1 MKNVTF
7 LTLCIFHD
15 VQNVMNLTKLTTP
28 INCEGLL
35 RWSVFRYYMA
45 LNVVNLLATSRFA
58 EYIDLDHFSIE
69 TGLDFDPDR
78 FPGMTYKIENPKVCA
93 LIFRSG
99 RIVIT
104 GAKKVEDV
112 ESALA
117 TTYQSLIAHGIPLWP
132 QYDYEI
138 GNVVVTHD
146 LERELNLAHL
156 TLSLPMA
163 RTEWEP
169 EQFPGLIYRL
179 GGLSAVC
186 LIFSSGKCVITGN
199 NSLEDAQEAV
209 DALIADLEAVV

>member
-1 MKNVTF
+1 MT
-7 LTLCIFHD
+7 
-15 VQNVMNLTKLTTP
+15 
-28 INCEGLL
+28 
-35 RWSVFRYYMA
+35 

-58 EYIDLDHFSIE
+58 EYIDLDHFSYE

-78 FPGMTYKIENPKVCA
+78 FPGMTYKIQSPKVCA

-104 GAKKVEDV
+104 GAKKIQDVED
-112 ESALA
+112 ALKITHEA
-117 TTYQSLIAHGIPLWP
+117 LMTNGCDLWKE
-132 QYDYEI
+132 YDFSI

-146 LERELNLAHL
+146 IGRELNLAHL

-179 GGLSAVC
+179 NGMSSVC

-199 NSLEDAQEAV
+199 NSIEEAKESV
-209 DALIADLEAVV
+209 EVLIKDLEEVMV

>member
-1 MKNVTF
+1 
-7 LTLCIFHD
+7 
-15 VQNVMNLTKLTTP
+15 
-28 INCEGLL
+28 
-35 RWSVFRYYMA
+35 MA

-58 EYIDLDHFSIE
+58 EYIDLDHFSTE
-69 TGLDFDPDR
+69 TELDFDPDR
-78 FPGMTYKIENPKVCA
+78 FPGMTFKIADPKVCA

-104 GAKKVEDV
+104 GAKKIEDI
-112 ESALA
+112 ETALSITFKA
-117 TTYQSLIAHGIPLWP
+117 LTDNGCELWAS
-132 QYDYEI
+132 YDYSI

-146 LERELNLAHL
+146 LKRELNLAHL
-156 TLSLPMA
+156 TLALPMA

-199 NSLEDAQEAV
+199 NSLEDAQTAV
-209 DALIADLEAVV
+209 DTLIIDLDAVVSA

>member
-1 MKNVTF
+1 
-7 LTLCIFHD
+7 
-15 VQNVMNLTKLTTP
+15 
-28 INCEGLL
+28 
-35 RWSVFRYYMA
+35 MA

-78 FPGMTYKIENPKVCA
+78 FPGMTYKIEEPKVCA

-112 ESALA
+112 EVALDITYKALSAEG
-117 TTYQSLIAHGIPLWP
+117 IALWP
-132 QYDYEI
+132 KYDYSI

-146 LERELNLAHL
+146 LKKELNLAHL

-179 GGLSAVC
+179 GGGLSAVC

-199 NSLEDAQEAV
+199 NSIDEAEEAV
-209 DALIADLEAVV
+209 KVLINDLDSL

>member
-1 MKNVTF
+1 
-7 LTLCIFHD
+7 
-15 VQNVMNLTKLTTP
+15 
-28 INCEGLL
+28 
-35 RWSVFRYYMA
+35 MA

-78 FPGMTYKIENPKVCA
+78 FPGMTFKIDDPKVCA

-104 GAKKVEDV
+104 GAKTVADIET
-112 ESALA
+112 ALDI
-117 TTYQSLIAHGIPLWP
+117 TYKSLIEHNCALWNT
-132 QYDYEI
+132 YEYAL

-146 LERELNLAHL
+146 LKRELNLAHL

-199 NSLEDAQEAV
+199 NSLEDAQTAV
-209 DALIADLEAVV
+209 DTLIADIDEV

>member
-1 MKNVTF
+1 
-7 LTLCIFHD
+7 
-15 VQNVMNLTKLTTP
+15 
-28 INCEGLL
+28 
-35 RWSVFRYYMA
+35 MA
-45 LNVVNLLATSRFA
+45 LNVVNLLATPRFA

-78 FPGMTYKIENPKVCA
+78 FPGMTYKIAEPKVCA

-112 ESALA
+112 EVALDITYKALSAE
-117 TTYQSLIAHGIPLWP
+117 GISLWP
-132 QYDYEI
+132 KYDYSI

-146 LERELNLAHL
+146 LKKELNLAHL

-179 GGLSAVC
+179 GGGLSAVC

-199 NSLEDAQEAV
+199 NSIDDAEEAV
-209 DALIADLEAVV
+209 KVLINDLDSL

>member
-1 MKNVTF
+1 
-7 LTLCIFHD
+7 
-15 VQNVMNLTKLTTP
+15 
-28 INCEGLL
+28 
-35 RWSVFRYYMA
+35 MA

-58 EYIDLDHFSIE
+58 EYIDLDHFSYE

-78 FPGMTYKIENPKVCA
+78 FPGMTYKIAEPKVCA

-112 ESALA
+112 ENALKI
-117 TTYQSLIAHGIPLWP
+117 TYDALVTHGCSLWAN
-132 QYDYEI
+132 YDFTI
-138 GNVVVTHD
+138 GYVVVTHVIG
-146 LERELNLAHL
+146 RELILALL

-179 GGLSAVC
+179 KDASAVC

-199 NSLEDAQEAV
+199 NSIDNAKESVEV
-209 DALIADLEAVV
+209 LIKDLNDVMV

>member
-1 MKNVTF
+1 
-7 LTLCIFHD
+7 
-15 VQNVMNLTKLTTP
+15 
-28 INCEGLL
+28 
-35 RWSVFRYYMA
+35 MA

-78 FPGMTYKIENPKVCA
+78 FPGMTYKIEEPKVCA

-112 ESALA
+112 EVALDITYKALSAE
-117 TTYQSLIAHGIPLWP
+117 GIPLWP
-132 QYDYEI
+132 KYDYSI

-146 LERELNLAHL
+146 LKKELNLAHL

-179 GGLSAVC
+179 GGGLSAVC

-199 NSLEDAQEAV
+199 NSIDEAEEAV
-209 DALIADLEAVV
+209 KVLINDLDSL

>member
-1 MKNVTF
+1 
-7 LTLCIFHD
+7 
-15 VQNVMNLTKLTTP
+15 
-28 INCEGLL
+28 
-35 RWSVFRYYMA
+35 MA

-58 EYIDLDHFSIE
+58 EYIDLDHFSIQ

-78 FPGMTYKIENPKVCA
+78 FPGMTYKIAEPKVCA

-104 GAKKVEDV
+104 GAKKISDV
-112 ESALA
+112 ETALD
-117 TTYQSLIAHGIPLWP
+117 TTYKALVAEGCSLWP
-132 QYDYEI
+132 NYNYEI

-146 LERELNLAHL
+146 LGRELNLAHL
-156 TLSLPMA
+156 TMSLPMA

-209 DALIADLEAVV
+209 DVLITDLDAVART

>member
-1 MKNVTF
+1 
-7 LTLCIFHD
+7 
-15 VQNVMNLTKLTTP
+15 
-28 INCEGLL
+28 
-35 RWSVFRYYMA
+35 MA

-78 FPGMTYKIENPKVCA
+78 FPGMTYKIAEPKVCA

-112 ESALA
+112 EVALDITYKALSAE
-117 TTYQSLIAHGIPLWP
+117 GIPLWP
-132 QYDYEI
+132 KYDYSI

-146 LERELNLAHL
+146 LKKELNLAHL

-179 GGLSAVC
+179 GGGLSAVC

-199 NSLEDAQEAV
+199 NSIDDAEEAV
-209 DALIADLEAVV
+209 KVLINDLDSL

>member
-1 MKNVTF
+1 
-7 LTLCIFHD
+7 
-15 VQNVMNLTKLTTP
+15 
-28 INCEGLL
+28 
-35 RWSVFRYYMA
+35 MA

-78 FPGMTYKIENPKVCA
+78 FPGMTYKIEDPKVCA

-104 GAKKVEDV
+104 GAKKIDDV
-112 ESALA
+112 DRALKI
-117 TTYQSLIAHGIPLWP
+117 TYDALKENGCELWP
-132 QYDYEI
+132 KYDYSI

-146 LERELNLAHL
+146 IGRELNLAHL

-179 GGLSAVC
+179 GGMSAVC

-199 NSLEDAQEAV
+199 NSLEEAEESV
-209 DALIADLEAVV
+209 EVLIKDLNEVMV

>member
-1 MKNVTF
+1 
-7 LTLCIFHD
+7 
-15 VQNVMNLTKLTTP
+15 
-28 INCEGLL
+28 
-35 RWSVFRYYMA
+35 MA

-78 FPGMTYKIENPKVCA
+78 FPGMTYKIAEPKVCA

-104 GAKKVEDV
+104 GAKKLDDIEIALDITYK
-112 ESALA
+112 ALA
-117 TTYQSLIAHGIPLWP
+117 AESIPLWP
-132 QYDYEI
+132 SYDYTV

-146 LERELNLAHL
+146 LGKELNLAHL
-156 TLSLPMA
+156 TLALPMA

-179 GGLSAVC
+179 NGLSAVC

-199 NSLEDAQEAV
+199 QSLEDAQEAV
-209 DALIADLEAVV
+209 DVLIADLEAL

>member
-1 MKNVTF
+1 
-7 LTLCIFHD
+7 
-15 VQNVMNLTKLTTP
+15 
-28 INCEGLL
+28 
-35 RWSVFRYYMA
+35 MA

-163 RTEWEP
+163 RHRMGTRTISGFDLP
-169 EQFPGLIYRL
+169 TRRIVGSLSDIFIGQMRDYGQQF
-179 GGLSAVC
+179 S
-186 LIFSSGKCVITGN
+186 
-199 NSLEDAQEAV
+199 
-209 DALIADLEAVV
+209 

>member
-1 MKNVTF
+1 MT
-7 LTLCIFHD
+7 
-15 VQNVMNLTKLTTP
+15 
-28 INCEGLL
+28 
-35 RWSVFRYYMA
+35 

-58 EYIDLDHFSIE
+58 EYLDLDHFSIE
-69 TGLDFDPDR
+69 ADVDFDPDR
-78 FPGMTYKIENPKVCA
+78 FPGMTFKIDDPRVCA

-104 GAKKVEDV
+104 GAKTVADIET
-112 ESALA
+112 ALDI
-117 TTYQSLIAHGIPLWP
+117 TYKSLIEHNCALWNT
-132 QYDYEI
+132 YEYAL

-146 LERELNLAHL
+146 LKRELNLAHL

-209 DALIADLEAVV
+209 DTLIADLDEV

>member
-1 MKNVTF
+1 
-7 LTLCIFHD
+7 
-15 VQNVMNLTKLTTP
+15 
-28 INCEGLL
+28 
-35 RWSVFRYYMA
+35 MA

-78 FPGMTYKIENPKVCA
+78 FPGMTYKIEEPKVCA

-112 ESALA
+112 EVALDITYKALSAE
-117 TTYQSLIAHGIPLWP
+117 GIPLWP
-132 QYDYEI
+132 KYDYSI

-146 LERELNLAHL
+146 LKKELNLAHL

-179 GGLSAVC
+179 GGGLSAVC

-199 NSLEDAQEAV
+199 NSIDDAEEAV
-209 DALIADLEAVV
+209 KVLINDLDSL

>member
-1 MKNVTF
+1 
-7 LTLCIFHD
+7 
-15 VQNVMNLTKLTTP
+15 
-28 INCEGLL
+28 
-35 RWSVFRYYMA
+35 MA

-78 FPGMTYKIENPKVCA
+78 FPGMTYKIADPKVCA

-104 GAKKVEDV
+104 GAKTVADIET
-112 ESALA
+112 ALDI
-117 TTYQSLIAHGIPLWP
+117 TYKSLIEHNCALWNT
-132 QYDYEI
+132 YEYAL

-146 LERELNLAHL
+146 LKRELNLAHL

-209 DALIADLEAVV
+209 DTLIADLDEV

>member
-1 MKNVTF
+1 
-7 LTLCIFHD
+7 
-15 VQNVMNLTKLTTP
+15 
-28 INCEGLL
+28 
-35 RWSVFRYYMA
+35 MA

-78 FPGMTYKIENPKVCA
+78 FPGMTYKIANPKVCA

-104 GAKKVEDV
+104 GAKTVKDIED
-112 ESALA
+112 ALTITFKA
-117 TTYQSLIAHGIPLWP
+117 LSTNGCELWAS
-132 QYDYEI
+132 YDYSI

-146 LERELNLAHL
+146 LKRELNLAHL
-156 TLSLPMA
+156 TLALPMA

-179 GGLSAVC
+179 SGLSAVC

-199 NSLEDAQEAV
+199 QSLEDAQEAV
-209 DALIADLEAVV
+209 NALIDDLADVE